1 MPSPVLPLLV
11 TDLTRAR
18 GARGAAKP
26 LHHQLYT
33 ALREAILGRRLAPGS
48 RLPATRALAAD
59 LGLGRNTVLAAY
71 DQLHAEGYL
80 DGRIGSGSF
89 VTAELPVPSPR
100 RRTGPR
106 PSPGAP
112 APQPPSVPRT
122 GPRLGPRARRFVS
135 QPVTLSP
142 GGPLRAFRVG
152 VPALDLFPVDA
163 WARTVARAW
172 KDVPRALL
180 AYADTFGYAPLRE
193 AIAAHVRASRAV
205 RCDASQVILT
215 NGAQQAM
222 HLIAHALL
230 EPGDTVWFEDPGYR
244 GARTA
249 LFSAGIDLAP
259 VPIDAE
265 GLRVDEGLRRAPGAR
280 AAYVTPSHQY
290 PLGVT
295 MSLSRRLELLAWAR
309 ERQAWIIED
318 DYDSEYRYTG
328 RPLASLQGLDTA
340 DRVIYVG
347 TFSKVLCP
355 ALRIGYLIAPA
366 AIVEALSIARGV
378 SDRHSPTID
387 QVALARFMDA
397 GGLVR
402 HIRQMRARYAERQQV
417 LVTTAARELDGLL
430 EVTPRPAGLHLVGWL
445 PEGVDDRAAAAR
457 ARTHGVE
464 TSPLANYYANER
476 SPRAGLSLGYA
487 CVSAAAIRTGIRT
500 LAAALREE
508 ESVRRR
514 SLAKPRIKR
523 AERL

>member
-11 TDLTRAR
+11 TDLPRAGR
-18 GARGAAKP
+18 GARRNGRP

-33 ALREAILGRRLAPGS
+33 ALRDAILTGRLAPGS

-80 DGRIGSGSF
+80 DGRVGSGSF

-106 PSPGAP
+106 PAPGSPIV
-112 APQPPSVPRT
+112 PPPTPRT
-122 GPRLGPRARRFVS
+122 GPRLGPRARRFVGE
-135 QPVTLSP
+135 PVTLAR
-142 GGPLRAFRVG
+142 GGPPRAFRAG

-163 WARTVARAW
+163 WARLVARTW
-172 KDVPRALL
+172 KDAPRALL
-180 AYADTFGYAPLRE
+180 GYADALGYAPLRE
-193 AIAAHVRASRAV
+193 AIAAHLRASRAV
-205 RCDASQVILT
+205 RCDASHVIIT

-222 HLIAHALL
+222 HLVAHALL
-230 EPGDTVWFEDPGYR
+230 EPGDAVWFEDPGYR

-249 LFSAGIDLAP
+249 LRSAGIEISP
-259 VPIDAE
+259 IPIDEE
-265 GLRVDEGLRRAPGAR
+265 GLRVDEGMKRAPAAR

-295 MSLSRRLELLAWAR
+295 MSVSRRLELLAWAR

-318 DYDSEYRYTG
+318 DYDSEFRYAG

-355 ALRIGYLIAPA
+355 ALRVGYLVAPP
-366 AIVEALSIARGV
+366 AIVEALMIARGV
-378 SDRHSPTID
+378 SDRHGATIE
-387 QVALARFMDA
+387 QAVLARFMDA

-402 HIRQMRARYAERQQV
+402 HIRRMRARYAERQDV
-417 LVTTAARELDGLL
+417 LVTAAARDLDGLL
-430 EVTPRPAGLHLVGWL
+430 EVPAQPAGLHLIGWL
-445 PEGVDDRAAAAR
+445 PDGADDRAAAER
-457 ARTHGVE
+457 AFSHGVE
-464 TSPLANYYANER
+464 TSPLSTYCASGR
-476 SPRAGLSLGYA
+476 STKPGLSLGYA
-487 CVSAAAIRTGIRT
+487 GVNAAAIRTGVRT

-508 ESVRRR
+508 EAARRR
-514 SLAKPRIKR
+514 IRRPARWPHPR
-523 AERL
+523 